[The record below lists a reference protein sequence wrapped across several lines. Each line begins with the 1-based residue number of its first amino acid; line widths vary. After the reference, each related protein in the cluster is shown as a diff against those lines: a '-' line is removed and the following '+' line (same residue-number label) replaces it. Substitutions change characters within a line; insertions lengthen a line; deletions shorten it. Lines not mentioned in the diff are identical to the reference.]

1 MEMKYN
7 PQEKTY
13 TIDNMPFRKIHA
25 KIMAYTI
32 GGSFLDG
39 YILGIIEFAMLMLV
53 PYMNMSA
60 SWQGFIG
67 SSPLIGIF
75 IGSLFFGKL
84 SDSIGRQKIYTTNFI
99 VIVIVSILQF
109 FVNTPP
115 PLFILRL
122 ILGVCIGAE
131 YAVGPALITE
141 FLPANRRGS
150 ALASL
155 SVFWSV
161 GYSVSAY
168 VGYLLQDIGNESW
181 RWILCSS
188 AFFGLITLIMRI
200 GMPESPR
207 WLVLNGKVKEAEQV
221 VAKYLGEDV
230 RIDDM
235 IHEAETV
242 NEEESNSSY
251 KHLFINGMWKKTLF
265 CSIIEIASVFPLF
278 GILTFTPMVLANI
291 GVQNEDTGTM
301 MLNVFM
307 LIGTILAIFIV
318 DRIPRKIYCAVTF
331 LLAGVPLIIL
341 GIWSGI
347 SGALIVGLFCTCIFF
362 NTIGGA
368 LVMYIYPSEV
378 FPTAVRSSGIG
389 FVTAASR
396 IGSALGTFAVP
407 MFMAASS
414 LETVLIAMGIIQL
427 IAVVATI
434 LWAPETRQA
443 AVK

>member
-1 MEMKYN
+1 MKV
-7 PQEKTY
+7 QTVTQDKTY
-13 TIDNMPFRKIHA
+13 TIDDMPFRKFHA
-25 KIMAYTI
+25 KILAYTI

-39 YILGIIEFAMLMLV
+39 YILGIIEFAMLMLI

-60 SWQGFIG
+60 SWQGLIG
-67 SSPLIGIF
+67 SSPLMGVF

-84 SDSIGRQKIYTTNFI
+84 SDIIGRQKIYTINFI
-99 VIVIVSILQF
+99 IIVVASALQF
-109 FVNTPP
+109 FVNTAP

-122 ILGVCIGAE
+122 ILGICIGAE
-131 YAVGPALITE
+131 YAIGPALITE
-141 FLPANRRGS
+141 FLPANRRGG

-168 VGYLLQDIGNESW
+168 VGYLLQDLGDESW

-188 AFFGLITLIMRI
+188 AFFGIIVLILRI

-207 WLVLNGKVKEAEQV
+207 WLILNGQIEKAEHV
-221 VAKYLGEDV
+221 IRMHLGEDV
-230 RIDDM
+230 TAENI
-235 IHEAETV
+235 IHDVENMNRE
-242 NEEESNSSY
+242 NRSSY

-265 CSIIEIASVFPLF
+265 CSIIEMASVFPIF
-278 GILTFTPMVLANI
+278 GILTFTPMVLSEI
-291 GVQNEDTGTM
+291 GVENEDTGTM

-307 LIGTILAIFIV
+307 LIGTILAIFVV
-318 DRIPRKIYCAVTF
+318 DKIPRKMYCAWTF
-331 LLAGVPLIIL
+331 LLAGVPLIVL
-341 GIWSGI
+341 GIWSSIG
-347 SGALIVGLFCTCIFF
+347 GVLIVGLFCTCIFF

-378 FPTAVRSSGIG
+378 FPTSVRSSGIG

-396 IGSALGTFAVP
+396 IGSALGTFVVP
-407 MFMAASS
+407 VFIAASS
-414 LETVLIAMGIIQL
+414 LETVLIAMGVAQL
-427 IAVVATI
+427 IAVAATI
-434 LWAPETRQA
+434 LWAPETRRT